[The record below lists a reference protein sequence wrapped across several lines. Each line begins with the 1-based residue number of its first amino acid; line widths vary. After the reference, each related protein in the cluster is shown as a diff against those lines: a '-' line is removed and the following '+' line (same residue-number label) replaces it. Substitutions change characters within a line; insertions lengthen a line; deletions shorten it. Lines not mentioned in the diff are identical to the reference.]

1 MKRLFL
7 LSLCLLLTMGLWAQ
21 EAGKAKRVK
30 VACVGNS
37 ITEGVGAGDKELY
50 SYPAQLQQLL
60 GNGYRVRNY
69 GKSGHTLMT
78 KGDRPWIKTDKYR
91 DVKQWKPAI
100 VVIKLGTNDSKP
112 INAGHIKSDFRND
125 LMALVDSFQTM
136 PSVKQIFLC
145 TPVPCVSDNRYNIDG
160 KVIES
165 QIVPIIKKV
174 ADKRKLQLIDLH
186 QALTG
191 HADLFP
197 DKVHPNREGA
207 ALIAKT
213 VAETLGVS
221 VPRAATTP
229 ITTHHSPN
237 TQYDIYL
244 CIGQSN
250 MAGRAQVT
258 GTSAQ
263 QPIEGVWLLND
274 KDEFEVAQN
283 PLNRYSTIRK
293 DLSMQRL
300 SIAYM
305 FSKKMHEL
313 TGQKVAL
320 VCNARG
326 ETSIRQWQKGHER
339 GYYAEAV
346 RRTREAMK
354 YGTLRGIIWHQ
365 GEWDCTKD
373 LQEYQQLL
381 KQFISDLRQDLGCP
395 DLPVVYGQISQWN
408 WTKTEAGTKPF
419 NDMIIQMPAQIPNT
433 ACATSEELTPAIG
446 EHDPHFS
453 SKSQKTYGQRFAEKM
468 IELQK

>member
-1 MKRLFL
+1 MMKKKLFIVL
-7 LSLCLLLTMGLWAQ
+7 MLTMAFVANAMAQ
-21 EAGKAKRVK
+21 QSEPAKKRVK

-37 ITEGVGAGDKELY
+37 ITEGVGSGNADLY
-50 SYPAQLQQLL
+50 SYPAQLQQLM
-60 GNGYRVRNY
+60 GMDYRVRNF

-78 KGDRPWIKTDKYR
+78 SGDRPWIKTEKWR
-91 DVKQWKPAI
+91 DCKKWKPAI
-100 VVIKLGTNDSKP
+100 VIIKLGTNDSKP
-112 INAGHIKSDFRND
+112 INAGRIKSDFQRD
-125 LMALVDSFQTM
+125 LLALIDSFQAL
-136 PSVKQIFLC
+136 PSVKQIYLC
-145 TPVPCVSDNRYNIDG
+145 TPVPCVSENRYNIDG
-160 KVIES
+160 KVIEQ
-165 QIVPIIKKV
+165 QIVPIISKV
-174 ADKRKLQLIDLH
+174 VKKRKLRLIDLH
-186 QALTG
+186 QTLSG
-191 HADLFP
+191 HAELFP

-207 ALIAKT
+207 ALIAQA
-213 VAETLGVS
+213 VA
-221 VPRAATTP
+221 AAMGITP
-229 ITTHHSPN
+229 QQPAANS
-237 TQYDIYL
+237 QLDIYL

-258 GTSAQ
+258 GATAL

-313 TGQKVAL
+313 TGQKVGL

-326 ETSIRQWQKGHER
+326 ETSIKQWQKGHER
-339 GYYAEAV
+339 GYYEEAV
-346 RRTREAMK
+346 RRTKAAMK

-365 GEWDCTKD
+365 GEWDCTHD

-381 KQFISDLRQDLGCP
+381 RQFISDLRHDLGCP
-395 DLPVVYGQISQWN
+395 NLPVVYGQISQWN

-419 NDMIIQMPAQIPNT
+419 NDMIVTMPQQIPNT
-433 ACATSEELTPAIG
+433 ACATSEDLTPAIG

-468 IELQK
+468 IGLQKQ